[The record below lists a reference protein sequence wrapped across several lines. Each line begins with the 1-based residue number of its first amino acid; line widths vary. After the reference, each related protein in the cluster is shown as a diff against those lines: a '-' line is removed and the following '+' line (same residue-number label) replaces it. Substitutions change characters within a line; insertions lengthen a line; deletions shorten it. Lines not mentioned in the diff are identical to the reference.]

1 MSQQKK
7 IKMLY
12 EEVHLFNAKILE
24 DTISLEDN
32 IYKSNHCDLIINQNR
47 EFREKFK
54 TIMNKAPTRGF
65 ENLLF
70 VVLNSHQI
78 YNIKLYRNYAIE
90 SLIWSKK
97 QMIDFFAN
105 LFDEDIADEE
115 SKIEYNNLLITIDQ
129 LEQDSYRVHRQTG
142 KTIRANIKDNNYHDI
157 VERMTIKAKSG
168 LILPM
173 DSIVNIEENR
183 PRKKRS
189 DKLEVLKTLSFQ
201 DKIIY
206 LMKNR

>member
-32 IYKSNHCDLIINQNR
+32 IYKSNQCDLIINQNR

>member
-32 IYKSNHCDLIINQNR
+32 IYKSNQCDLIINQNR

-115 SKIEYNNLLITIDQ
+115 SKIEYNNLLSTIDQ

-189 DKLEVLKTLSFQ
+189 DKLEVLKILSFQ

>member
-1 MSQQKK
+1 MFQQKR

-32 IYKSNHCDLIINQNR
+32 IYKSNQCDLIINQNR

-115 SKIEYNNLLITIDQ
+115 SKIEYNNLLSTIDQ

>member
-32 IYKSNHCDLIINQNR
+32 IYKSNQCDLIINQNR

-54 TIMNKAPTRGF
+54 TIINKAPTRGF

-115 SKIEYNNLLITIDQ
+115 SKIEYNNLLSTIDQ

>member
-24 DTISLEDN
+24 DIISLGDN
-32 IYKSNHCDLIINQNR
+32 IYKSNQCDLIINQNR

-105 LFDEDIADEE
+105 LFDEDMADEE
-115 SKIEYNNLLITIDQ
+115 SKIEYNNLLITINQ

>member
-32 IYKSNHCDLIINQNR
+32 IYKSNQCDLIINQNR

-115 SKIEYNNLLITIDQ
+115 SKIEYNNLLSTIDQ